1 MDNIKELFDV
11 IDKSIDNIN
20 NYDEEINNLLQS
32 DEIPEIPSY
41 SDESCSELKDEVLE
55 LKNKLNSDES
65 CSDLKDEVL
74 ELKNKLNN
82 QSETSDITKLKEE
95 LKEAKEIISS
105 SDCFD
110 KLAECKK
117 KLKILKSQNGGVE
130 PLIVDES
137 SVNAFKNQQVLFGDI
152 VMLSNILSE
161 MKEWKKTTDTE
172 DEVLKLI
179 ASQGITESKIQN
191 IVGFIGD
198 DWYKIGRSGLEL
210 KLENLT
216 SEVSSSLT
224 RFDFHKQT
232 ESTMGILKIV
242 SDITKYALS
251 KYTEYIPT
259 FSVSRSNRKFAIST
273 HMYDIYSANKFSNDL
288 TDLQKNTILKDM
300 YALALTT
307 LLPRT
312 LSDSSLDLL
321 VDPSN
326 LRIEEVKSI
335 VFDKDTK
342 KDVEEITTKSFSHH
356 KNLNVMRSF
365 VNSIQQNE
373 NNGALILSGIQ
384 SLIIQLGKENGLK
397 LSEKWDIDVLTRM
410 GKNTL
415 NKLWKKENNL
425 DLEFTEKD
433 GDDYKIINPYE
444 KYFEY
449 FKDGIDKYFFYS
461 MNPPTRSSVIRED
474 DSIDGISLSDIIDKI
489 NGVKKPIPIAP
500 PLPGIPEAPPLPG
513 IPMPPPLPGIVP
525 VAPPLP
531 GMPVPPP
538 LPGLIPSTKSNDRPA
553 FSADA
558 LQAQINRL
566 RKVNSSSQLTYFP
579 FLF

>member
-1 MDNIKELFDV
+1 MDNIKELFDI

-20 NYDEEINNLLQS
+20 NYDEEINNILKS
-32 DEIPEIPSY
+32 DEIPEIPSVIP
-41 SDESCSELKDEVLE
+41 DESCSELK
-55 LKNKLNSDES
+55 N
-65 CSDLKDEVL
+65 EVL

-82 QSETSDITKLKEE
+82 QSESSDITKLKEE

-110 KLAECKK
+110 KLAQCKK

-130 PLIVDES
+130 PLIVEES

-152 VMLSNILSE
+152 IMLSNILSE
-161 MKEWKKTTDTE
+161 MKEWKNTINTE
-172 DEVLKLI
+172 DDLLKLI
-179 ASQGITESKIQN
+179 ASQGITESKIQT

-232 ESTMGILKIV
+232 ESTMGILKMV

-273 HMYDIYSANKFSNDL
+273 HMYDIYSSNKFSSDL
-288 TDLQKNTILKDM
+288 PDTEKNTILKNM
-300 YALALTT
+300 YALTLAT

-312 LSDSSLDLL
+312 FSDSSLDLL
-321 VDPSN
+321 VDPSS
-326 LRIEEVKSI
+326 LRMEEVKSI
-335 VFDKDTK
+335 VFDKVTK
-342 KDVEEITTKSFSHH
+342 KDVEQITNKSFSHH
-356 KNLNVMRSF
+356 KNLNVMKSF

-410 GKNTL
+410 GKTTL

-425 DLEFTEKD
+425 DLDFTDKD

-449 FKDGIDKYFFYS
+449 FKDSIDKYFFYN
-461 MNPPTRSSVIRED
+461 MNPPTKSSVIREN

-489 NGVKKPIPIAP
+489 NGVKKPIPVA

-513 IPMPPPLPGIVP
+513 MPVP
-525 VAPPLP
+525 PPLP

-538 LPGLIPSTKSNDRPA
+538 LPGLIPPLPPGRLPPKKKNDRPA

-579 FLF
+579 F

>member
-11 IDKSIDNIN
+11 IDKSIDTIN

-210 KLENLT
+210 KL
-216 SEVSSSLT
+216 
-224 RFDFHKQT
+224 
-232 ESTMGILKIV
+232 KI
-242 SDITKYALS
+242 
-251 KYTEYIPT
+251 
-259 FSVSRSNRKFAIST
+259 
-273 HMYDIYSANKFSNDL
+273 
-288 TDLQKNTILKDM
+288 
-300 YALALTT
+300 
-307 LLPRT
+307 
-312 LSDSSLDLL
+312 
-321 VDPSN
+321 
-326 LRIEEVKSI
+326 
-335 VFDKDTK
+335 
-342 KDVEEITTKSFSHH
+342 
-356 KNLNVMRSF
+356 
-365 VNSIQQNE
+365 
-373 NNGALILSGIQ
+373 
-384 SLIIQLGKENGLK
+384 
-397 LSEKWDIDVLTRM
+397 
-410 GKNTL
+410 
-415 NKLWKKENNL
+415 
-425 DLEFTEKD
+425 
-433 GDDYKIINPYE
+433 
-444 KYFEY
+444 
-449 FKDGIDKYFFYS
+449 
-461 MNPPTRSSVIRED
+461 
-474 DSIDGISLSDIIDKI
+474 
-489 NGVKKPIPIAP
+489 
-500 PLPGIPEAPPLPG
+500 
-513 IPMPPPLPGIVP
+513 
-525 VAPPLP
+525 
-531 GMPVPPP
+531 
-538 LPGLIPSTKSNDRPA
+538 
-553 FSADA
+553 
-558 LQAQINRL
+558 
-566 RKVNSSSQLTYFP
+566 
-579 FLF
+579 